1 MFIQDDG
8 IQIHV
13 EMEMPEGY
21 RQGEKV
27 PTVVLIHG
35 FTGHMEERHIVAVGK
50 ALRDAGCAVL
60 RAEMYGHGQSGGEFR
75 NHTLYKWLTNLMT
88 VIDYARGLD
97 STGDLYLCG
106 HSQGGMAVML
116 GAAMKRDQITGL
128 IPMSPAWM
136 IPEGAREGYLLGENF
151 DPDHVPDTL
160 QAWDGRQLN
169 GNYVRVAQT
178 IHVEEA
184 IDRYDGPVLIVHGD
198 EDEAVPYRYGVEA
211 AKRYKQATLVTI
223 EGDDHC
229 YDRHLDKVTEA
240 IGTWMRQQ
248 LGKA

>member
-1 MFIQDDG
+1 MFLMDDG
-8 IQIHV
+8 IRIHV
-13 EMEMPEGY
+13 EAEMPEGI
-21 RQGEKV
+21 REGEKV

-35 FTGHMEERHIVAVGK
+35 FTGHMEETHIVAVGK

-60 RAEMYGHGQSGGEFR
+60 RAEMYGHGLSGGEFR
-75 NHTLYKWLTNLMT
+75 HHTIYKWLTNLMT

-116 GAAMKRDQITGL
+116 AAAMKHDQIRGL

-136 IPEGAREGYLLGENF
+136 IPEGAREGFLLGEHF
-151 DPDHVPDTL
+151 DPDHVPDTIG
-160 QAWDGRQLN
+160 AWGDRQLD
-169 GNYVRVAQT
+169 GNYIRVAQT

-198 EDEAVPYRYGVEA
+198 EDEAVPYRYGQEA
-211 AKRYKQATLVTI
+211 AKRYRNAELVTI

-229 YDRHLDKVTEA
+229 YGRHLDRVTEA
-240 IGTWMRQQ
+240 IGAWMRNQI
-248 LGKA
+248 GKK